1 MHALVLA
8 TLLQM
13 AGLDALDGDAE
24 PEPPAHLRLHALA
37 IRIESIDQRS
47 EGLGRCGLPRS
58 VKVRRADND
67 GQTTEEACPD
77 VGKSA
82 GFQRLSA
89 GYWLLRLPAAHAT
102 RDIPLPKTAVGATLV
117 PTVGNARNVG

>member
-47 EGLGRCGLPRS
+47 EGLGDVAS
-58 VKVRRADND
+58 RA
-67 GQTTEEACPD
+67 A
-77 VGKSA
+77 
-82 GFQRLSA
+82 
-89 GYWLLRLPAAHAT
+89 
-102 RDIPLPKTAVGATLV
+102 
-117 PTVGNARNVG
+117 